1 MEIYKSILEQLKIHD
16 DDVIEVEFG
25 DEFQKINGRKF
36 LITGSEEDYVQLLHS
51 INDQNISS
59 IIHMSSISRQGTES
73 LTDLED
79 MQNKGVY
86 SLFRLV
92 GD

>member
-1 MEIYKSILEQLKIHD
+1 AQEAFEEEKTEVTGPILLFKDNMEIYKSILEQLKIHD

-36 LITGSEEDYVQLLHS
+36 LISGSEEDYVQLLHS

-59 IIHMSSISRQGTES
+59 II
-73 LTDLED
+73 
-79 MQNKGVY
+79 
-86 SLFRLV
+86 
-92 GD
+92 